1 MQAQTRRRF
10 IFGALAAP
18 VAFVGLKA
26 AATARKGIAVLRPGA
41 RGSTATTC
49 AQCGQQGHSMLDPGC
64 PSSPRVV

>member
-26 AATARKGIAVLRPGA
+26 AGTVRKGIAALRPSA
-41 RGSTATTC
+41 RGTTVTTC
-49 AQCGQQGHSMLDPGC
+49 AQCGEQGHSMLDPNC
-64 PSSPRVV
+64 PASPRVV